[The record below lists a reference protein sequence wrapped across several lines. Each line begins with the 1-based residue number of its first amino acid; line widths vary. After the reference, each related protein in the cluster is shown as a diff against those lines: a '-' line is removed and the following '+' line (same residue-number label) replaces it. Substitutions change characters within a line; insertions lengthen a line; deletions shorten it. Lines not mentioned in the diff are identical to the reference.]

1 MSACTPQILRIG
13 QVLSRSIEMALTHL
27 RAWIP
32 CTSPL
37 KLSWQF
43 FPSLPQTV
51 DKYGVPS
58 TYSNRRRHEEFS
70 KEACLPANAALQS
83 CGGPICMRSTRDL
96 QVENGATKE
105 HGRAGPPYMSIPTSS
120 HWIINARPLRTVAR
134 PMQKTLEGLIF
145 LDLLEPASG
154 DEKKGP

>member
-1 MSACTPQILRIG
+1 
-13 QVLSRSIEMALTHL
+13 MALTHL

-32 CTSPL
+32 GTSPL

-51 DKYGVPS
+51 DKHGVPS

-83 CGGPICMRSTRDL
+83 CGGPVRMRSTRDL
-96 QVENGATKE
+96 QIENGACKRPSVLDIMVPTWSWNE
-105 HGRAGPPYMSIPTSS
+105 QCSQTDQPTS
-120 HWIINARPLRTVAR
+120 P
-134 PMQKTLEGLIF
+134 
-145 LDLLEPASG
+145 
-154 DEKKGP
+154 